1 MQKSSLINILIIL
14 SLAGILTSAYLLK
27 LHYSQNPDAF
37 CNLSSS
43 INCDIV
49 NKSQYALFPPEYG
62 VPVALLG
69 LLNFLILLMA
79 AIRLKSGK
87 KFSLLGETIDSLV
100 LAEFIYYV
108 LLANLLFAFYLIY
121 IEAFVL
127 YAFCILCVLLD
138 VIIFLSL
145 FFAYRLKK
153 SMKALNN

>member
-1 MQKSSLINILIIL
+1 
-14 SLAGILTSAYLLK
+14 
-27 LHYSQNPDAF
+27 
-37 CNLSSS
+37 
-43 INCDIV
+43 
-49 NKSQYALFPPEYG
+49 
-62 VPVALLG
+62 
-69 LLNFLILLMA
+69 MA